1 MIFVLIYLIIET
13 FSCLQIATA
22 GIKERQRLHIL
33 KESGQQSQAY
43 EGYKAAIAEHPES
56 TPLIL
61 DFVEFLIGMERFDES
76 WNLLEKIRPEDIN
89 ALTDNDKRRIS
100 LLKAQIFIKR
110 EEFDTAIAEIEPF
123 ADSKDDQLLIAD
135 VYFMGGQWR
144 KSLRILG
151 EVGDSV
157 YYTPYEKEL
166 ALRKIAYIRRL
177 HASRINVDSG
187 VVDSKAHGSIP
198 WSFISGEI
206 PIYENDRLTA
216 SYLWMDGG
224 DCFSVGWT
232 GFSGRFPSVEL
243 LLTITDYGDAGGSL
257 KKIFY
262 PTKKSYLEIKGYY
275 GEVERELT
283 AMMDEFSLKEGGSFR
298 FDYEFSDIV
307 TGSCRYEYSIYH
319 LPPQRCFRPSDG
331 PGWCSPYSYMNI
343 LNISVTF
350 AQHLSVEKIVL
361 YHSGGML
368 LVEGNGDEDYIARH
382 LYMPS
387 YTFRLSYLLANE
399 YSDHI
404 DFKIGLGHLF
414 GVEDEG
420 FVFSPG
426 CIFNLHVHKNVII
439 NGGAEYRLDGLSGED
454 EWRINAGIEILF

>member
-1 MIFVLIYLIIET
+1 MVKKIVKSKALIFILIYLIIEI
-13 FSCLQIATA
+13 FFCLQVATA
-22 GIKERQRLHIL
+22 EIKERQYLHIL
-33 KESGQQSQAY
+33 KESGQQSEAY
-43 EGYKAAIAEHPES
+43 EGYKAAIAKHPES

-76 WNLLEKIRPEDIN
+76 WNWLEKMRPEDIN

-110 EEFDTAIAEIEPF
+110 EEFETAIAGIEPF
-123 ADSKDDQLLIAD
+123 ADSKDDQLFIAD

-151 EVGDSV
+151 GVGDSV
-157 YYTPYEKEL
+157 YYTPYEKAL
-166 ALRKIAYIRRL
+166 ALKKIADIRRL
-177 HASRINVDSG
+177 YASRINVDSG

-206 PIYENDRLTA
+206 PIYENDRVTA
-216 SYLWMDGG
+216 SHLWMDGE
-224 DCFSVGWT
+224 DCFSVGWS
-232 GFSGRFPSVEL
+232 GFSGRFPSVEML
-243 LLTITDYGDAGGSL
+243 LSITDYGDAGGSL

-262 PTKKSYLEIKGYY
+262 PTKKSRAEIKGYY
-275 GEVERELT
+275 NEVERELT

-298 FDYEFSDIV
+298 FDYEFSDIL
-307 TGSCRYEYSIYH
+307 TGSCKYEYSYY
-319 LPPQRCFRPSDG
+319 PRG
-331 PGWCSPYSYMNI
+331 YMNI
-343 LNISVTF
+343 LNVSATF
-350 AQHLSVEKIVL
+350 AQHLSVKKIVL

-368 LVEGNGDEDYIARH
+368 LVEGNGDEDYIAHH

-387 YTFRLSYLLANE
+387 YTFRLSYLFSNE

-404 DFKIGLGHLF
+404 GFKIGLGYLF
-414 GVEDEG
+414 GIENQG

-426 CIFNLHVHKNVII
+426 CIFNFHVHKNVII
-439 NGGAEYRLDGLSGED
+439 NGGAEYRLDGLSGEN
-454 EWRINAGIEILF
+454 EWRVNAGIEILL

>member
-1 MIFVLIYLIIET
+1 MKSKALIFILIYLIIDT
-13 FSCLQIATA
+13 FFCLQVATA
-22 GIKERQRLHIL
+22 QIKERQQLHIL
-33 KESGQQSQAY
+33 KESGQQSVAY

-61 DFVEFLIGMERFDES
+61 DFVEFLISMERFDES
-76 WNLLEKIRPEDIN
+76 WNRLEKIRPEDIN
-89 ALTDNDKRRIS
+89 ALTDNDKRRVS
-100 LLKAQIFIKR
+100 LFKAQIFTKR
-110 EEFDTAIAEIEPF
+110 EEFDTAISEIEPF
-123 ADSKDDQLLIAD
+123 TDSKDVQLFLAD

-151 EVGDSV
+151 EVRDSV
-157 YYTPYEKEL
+157 YYTPHERAL
-166 ALRKIAYIRRL
+166 ALKKIAYIRRL
-177 HASRINVDSG
+177 YASRINVDSG

-224 DCFSVGWT
+224 DCFSVGWN

-262 PTKKSYLEIKGYY
+262 PIKKSRAEIKGYY
-275 GEVERELT
+275 NEVERELT

-298 FDYEFSDIV
+298 FDYEFSDIL
-307 TGSCRYEYSIYH
+307 TGSCKYEYSVY
-319 LPPQRCFRPSDG
+319 PQG
-331 PGWCSPYSYMNI
+331 YMNI
-343 LNISVTF
+343 LNVSTTF
-350 AQHLSVEKIVL
+350 AHHLSVKKITL

-368 LVEGNGDEDYIARH
+368 LVEGNGDEDYIAHH

-387 YTFRLSYLLANE
+387 YTFRLSYIFSNE

-404 DFKIGLGHLF
+404 DFKIGLGYLF
-414 GVEDEG
+414 GIEDEG

-439 NGGAEYRLDGLSGED
+439 KGGAEYRLDGLSGED
-454 EWRINAGIEILF
+454 EWRINAGIKILF